1 MTRLS
6 AIEIAILLAYL
17 GGTYALALYYARGDG
32 SPNDVDGYF
41 LAGRALPWY
50 LIGLSFYASNMSG
63 SSFVGLM
70 GAAYGHGLTVFHYE
84 WTAALVLLVFAAFIL
99 PVFLRNRIVTVT
111 EYLELRFDR
120 RTRLVYSGFTLLT
133 LLLVDTA
140 GALYAGAV
148 VLQAAI
154 PGVDLWIACLLLSL
168 FAGLYT
174 IVGGLRAVVIT
185 DALQAIVLIIGAALV
200 GYFALDAVGGWTA
213 LMEKSSARHVALF
226 QPADDGFLPWPGIL
240 GVLILG
246 FYYWTFNQY
255 FVQRALAA
263 RSLDD
268 GRKGAL
274 FGGLL
279 KLPNLFLMIVPGMA
293 AAVLY
298 PALASPD
305 KAFPTLAFE
314 LLPVGFRGI
323 VLAAML
329 AAIMSSLDSALNA
342 AASLVTV
349 DFVRPRW
356 PRLGERGLIRVG
368 RAVTAGI
375 MLFAALYAPTIAS
388 FGSLFEYF
396 QATLAYLVPPVVAV
410 YLGGLLSRHFGRGC
424 AFWALVIMQPLA
436 FVLFLAKEVTGVWAF
451 IGLPTVHFTYMAVA
465 IFATTLAVMAVETA
479 RAGGAAQAPDRTAL
493 ASLGDLAPDRTPKR
507 SHALA
512 SVWSD
517 YRMHGTA
524 LLIALGALLA
534 SLA

>member
-1 MTRLS
+1 MP
-6 AIEIAILLAYL
+6 A
-17 GGTYALALYYARGDG
+17 GDG
-32 SPNDVDGYF
+32 SPNDIDGYF

-120 RTRLVYSGFTLLT
+120 RARLVYSAFTLLT

-148 VLQAAI
+148 VLQAAV
-154 PGVDLWIACLLLSL
+154 PAVDLWLACLLLSL
-168 FAGLYT
+168 LAGLYT

-185 DALQAIVLIIGAALV
+185 DALQAVVLIVGAALV

-213 LMEKSSARHVALF
+213 LVEKSSARHLALF
-226 QPADDGFLPWPGIL
+226 QPASDSFLPWPGIL
-240 GVLILG
+240 GVVILG

-279 KLPNLFLMIVPGMA
+279 KLPNLFLMIIPGMA

-298 PALASPD
+298 PDLASPD
-305 KAFPTLAFE
+305 RAFPTLAFE
-314 LLPVGFRGI
+314 LLPVGFRGV

-349 DFVRPRW
+349 DFVRSRW
-356 PRLGERGLIRVG
+356 PDLGERGLIRVG
-368 RAVTAGI
+368 RAVTAAI

-410 YLGGLLSRHFGRGC
+410 YLGGLMSRHFARGSG
-424 AFWALVIMQPLA
+424 FWALVVVQPLA
-436 FVLFLAKEVTGVWAF
+436 FALFLAKEVTGVWTF
-451 IGLPTVHFTYMAVA
+451 FGLPAIHFTYMAMA
-465 IFATTLAVMAVETA
+465 IFVATLVLMAAVSA
-479 RAGGAAQAPDRTAL
+479 RAGAGIETPNRAVL
-493 ASLGDLAPDRTPKR
+493 ATVRDLAPDVPHG
-507 SHALA
+507 SGG
-512 SVWSD
+512 VWFD
-517 YRMHGTA
+517 YRLYAVG
-524 LLIALGALLA
+524 LLAALGALLA